1 MSDLMG
7 QQSLAFKGHLPILHT
22 KSSPRFN
29 VYLATKHFASGPKNS
44 QKRQHRLGLI
54 SESYNFVKEARSQR
68 ALKRT
73 LCEVLQMRYKV
84 PVVYIELFCLTEHQ
98 IVECVREK
106 WRIRLAQAALK
117 QMMLWWRQSQ
127 VKRSIEAEA
136 ARVHMAAFAIQTYWA
151 KFKVRPT

>member
-7 QQSLAFKGHLPILHT
+7 QQRLAFKGHLPILQT

-29 VYLATKHFASGPKNS
+29 VHLATKHFNSGQRNS
-44 QKRQHRLGLI
+44 QQQRRLLHI
-54 SESYNFVKEARSQR
+54 SENYNLVKEARRQR

-73 LCEVLQMRYKV
+73 LCEALQMRYKV

-106 WRIRLAQAALK
+106 WRMRLAQAALK
-117 QMMLWWRQSQ
+117 QMILRWKQSQ
-127 VKRSIEAEA
+127 VRRSLEAEA
-136 ARVHMAAFAIQTYWA
+136 ARVHMAAFVIQLYWA